1 MAVLHRLF
9 RAARVS
15 LSHPPSHPRGRRE
28 LRRCFHHGTSFEQSN
43 SKASDVLRSCSTLND
58 SPCFSM
64 SPAVF
69 GALFSVGVAAYADS
83 DEANYKSSSP
93 MDHPPQHYVDVAKKD
108 ESSVPADPPP
118 NYADIVKKERAR
130 IQELILSKG
139 SQYGSCP
146 RFNVSV
152 RGQKI
157 TLKFQVPSTCEVA
170 QLIANIGS
178 QLGVKVSDRTGGSD
192 MILRAWDSPVAW
204 QITLQSVE
212 KKKKEQG
219 ASEDDS
225 DEDLCILIFG
235 SLLNS
240 DKVEVEFI
248 KKGSLTSEEREAFV
262 SALQVSGTK
271 PGQNKGSGSAR
282 DTSTDKTISQLE
294 SMGVRIYGVN
304 KPLGDDSVDEIS
316 WDNIA
321 GYDQQ
326 KREIEDTILMAL
338 HSPEVY
344 DDIVR
349 GTRCKFES
357 NRPRAVLFE
366 GPPGTGKTSC
376 ARVIANQA
384 GIPLLYV
391 PLKAVMSKY
400 YGESERL
407 LGAVFLQANEL
418 SDGAIIFLDE
428 IDAFAISRDSEMHE
442 ATRRVLSVLLRQID
456 GFEQDKKVVVIAA
469 TNRIQD
475 LDPALI
481 SRFDSMIMFGL
492 PDLQTR
498 QEIIAQY
505 AKQLSKPELVQ
516 LAQATEAMSGRDIR
530 DLCQG
535 AERTWASKLIRR
547 AKAIGLEQQQQ
558 QVTLPPIQEYLE
570 SAEARR
576 RALRSVAEQREHN
589 LAARSKKPLLDFE

>member
-15 LSHPPSHPRGRRE
+15 LSHPPSHPRGRPE

-43 SKASDVLRSCSTLND
+43 SKASDVLRSCSTTLND
-58 SPCFSM
+58 SPLFSM

-69 GALFSVGVAAYADS
+69 GVLFSVGVAAYADS

-93 MDHPPQHYVDVAKKD
+93 IDPPQHS
-108 ESSVPADPPP
+108 SSVPADPPP
-118 NYADIVKKERAR
+118 NYADIAKKERAR
-130 IQELILSKG
+130 IQELIQSKG

-204 QITLQSVE
+204 QITLRSVE
-212 KKKKEQG
+212 KKKEQG

-240 DKVEVEFI
+240 DKVEVEYI
-248 KKGSLTSEEREAFV
+248 KKGSLTTEEREAFV
-262 SALQVSGTK
+262 SALQVAGTK
-271 PGQNKGSGSAR
+271 PGQNKESGRAR
-282 DTSTDKTISQLE
+282 DTSMDKTISQLE

-349 GTRCKFES
+349 GTRSKFES

-391 PLKAVMSKY
+391 PLEAVMSKY

-407 LGAVFLQANEL
+407 LGAVFSQANEL
-418 SDGAIIFLDE
+418 SDGGAIIFLDE

-469 TNRIQD
+469 TNRKQD

-516 LAQATEAMSGRDIR
+516 LAQATEAMSGRDTR
-530 DLCQG
+530 DVCQG

-547 AKAIGLEQQQQ
+547 AKAIGLEQQ